1 MSPASRLDRHH
12 DLRLWT
18 NGFDTYVAESPTDI
32 PAMHKAW
39 NGYDMDADERDD
51 EVITIASPDD
61 DGGPSVTKTA
71 AEWIAANGPG
81 LLCSTEY

>member
-1 MSPASRLDRHH
+1 MT
-12 DLRLWT
+12 LRLWT
-18 NGFDTYVAESPTDI
+18 NGFDTYVAESPADI

-39 NGYDMDADERDD
+39 NGYDMDADEREFYERDD

-61 DGGPSVTKTA
+61 EGCPSVTKTA

>member
-1 MSPASRLDRHH
+1 MT
-12 DLRLWT
+12 LRLWT
-18 NGFDTYVAESPTDI
+18 NGFDTYVAASPADI

-39 NGYDMDADERDD
+39 NGYDMDASEQYKFYERASDRP
-51 EVITIASPDD
+51 ITITFVDGPDES
-61 DGGPSVTKTA
+61 GQRVTKTA